1 MNTSMTTDDI
11 LDMVTELRRDV
22 DRLNKIVQKYLV
34 SEITKDGYEPRNR
47 FKKVPPKIE
56 EVAERMRER
65 NITSFIA
72 ESFFAFYE
80 SKGWKIGNVTMKNWD
95 AALTTWANRSHVT
108 ALPKSN
114 FIKFYSYND
123 ICLMAQTNDNV
134 WREYVSLQLPD
145 RPKPV
150 WATINDATTNNLMQ
164 YRV

>member
-1 MNTSMTTDDI
+1 MNTSMTTDDL

-22 DRLNKIVQKYLV
+22 DRLNKVVQKYLI
-34 SEITKDGYEPRNR
+34 SEVTKDSYGPRNR
-47 FKKVPPKIE
+47 FKRMPPKIE

-65 NITSFIA
+65 GITSFTA
-72 ESFFAFYE
+72 ESFHAFYE

-95 AALTTWANRSHVT
+95 AALTTWANRSHVI
-108 ALPKSN
+108 ALPKSS

-134 WREYVSLQLPD
+134 WRDYVSLQLPD

-150 WATINDATTNNLMQ
+150 WATVNDATTNNLMQ
-164 YRV
+164 YKV